1 MCFFSTGYLTQR
13 NRDQD
18 GKYELAIPNKEVK
31 DIFRNKVDLWFRER
45 VLNDRDGLKDFYH
58 ALDLE
63 DAKALED
70 CLLVYMLDTISYQ
83 DGGNT
88 EDKEN
93 FYHGLLPGML
103 GHRSGWIVQLNREGG
118 DGRPDIVAYPRNR
131 KFAFIIEVK
140 YSKKKADL
148 EADARVALN
157 QIERM
162 KYDNYFGSRK
172 PEKIVHFGIS
182 FYRKDCRVLK
192 G

>member
-1 MCFFSTGYLTQR
+1 MLFSTGYLTQR

-18 GKYELAIPNKEVK
+18 GKYELAIPNKEVT

-45 VLNDRDGLKDFYH
+45 VLNDRDGLKDFYYV
-58 ALDLE
+58 LDLE

-93 FYHGLLPGML
+93 FYHGLLLGML
-103 GHRSGWIVQLNREGG
+103 GHRSGWIVQSNREGG

-148 EADARVALN
+148 EADASAALS